1 MRSEIDVLESKNGP
15 KTELEVEKTKFGR
28 HAEFIGPANQNQ
40 GSGLTKTDENRRK
53 SRQKGD
59 WKTTLHLEA
68 FFCRFFGISADFG
81 RFWGLLGGPWGG
93 ILVVFWMANSGRIFG
108 RIFGRRSV
116 TTAVAA
122 VRHLWLALVWREGI
136 QQALAQG
143 AGGLSRQSRGHRPP
157 PS

>member
-1 MRSEIDVLESKNGP
+1 LHFRSKIERPATRKSSRKRLRFGAQFFAVSGTPGPKMRSEIDVLESKNGP

-68 FFCRFFGISADFG
+68 FFCRFFGIFADSG

-93 ILVVFWMANSGRIFG
+93 IFGVFCVANFCRIFG
-108 RIFGRRSV
+108 RILEAG
-116 TTAVAA
+116 AA
-122 VRHLWLALVWREGI
+122 VPRWLL
-136 QQALAQG
+136 
-143 AGGLSRQSRGHRPP
+143 
-157 PS
+157 